1 MENKQ
6 NNSEPFG
13 TFLDFYETS
22 AILIDTQDY
31 IIRCNEKLKIEN
43 SIFNFFKF
51 DENKKTYVLNQIDK
65 EDWYKYLSI
74 CFSTGGAKF
83 ILRSCFYECVMI
95 RLQKGDEKYVL
106 VNFFEN
112 KSLKEDVADYFLNDF
127 RLSQLKELSEM
138 AASIAHEINNPLT
151 VISARTQM
159 LKQFVK
165 DNKVISNEVLA
176 QNLEKIYQQSDR
188 IKKIVD
194 GMRVYSRNSNQDNRT
209 IYNIKSIVEEAHS
222 LVAGGM
228 RDLGIQFSFNLSHN
242 EKYVNCKPNELIQV
256 FVNLFSNSIYAL
268 SKTTFPKI
276 EIQFIEDENDFHLYF
291 SDNGPGV
298 PAEYDTKIFAPFFT
312 TKPVG
317 AGTGLGLSISN
328 KIIQSYGGS
337 LKLDRSR
344 GNSCF
349 HIKLS
354 KNQDR
359 KQTGPDAEIYKF
371 SS

>member
-1 MENKQ
+1 MENNQ
-6 NNSEPFG
+6 NNSDTFG
-13 TFLDFYETS
+13 SFLDFYETS
-22 AILIDTQDY
+22 AILIDSKDY
-31 IIRCNEKLKIEN
+31 IIRCNDKLKIEN
-43 SIFNFFKF
+43 NIFHFFDFNANQK
-51 DENKKTYVLNQIDK
+51 NYSLNQIDK

-83 ILRSCFYECVMI
+83 ILRTCFYECVMT
-95 RLQKGDEKYVL
+95 RLDKGDEKYVL

-151 VISARTQM
+151 VISARTQL
-159 LKQFVK
+159 LKQSVK
-165 DNKVISNEVLA
+165 DNKVIPNEVLA

-209 IYNIKSIVEEAHS
+209 VYNIKSLVEEAHS

-228 RDLGIQFSFNLSHN
+228 RDLGIEFSFNLSQN
-242 EKYVNCKPNELIQV
+242 EKYLLCKPNELIQV
-256 FVNLFSNSIYAL
+256 FVNLFNNSIYAL

-276 EIQFIEDENDFHLYF
+276 EIQFSEDENDFHLYF

-298 PAEYDTKIFAPFFT
+298 PLEYDTKIFAPFFT

-337 LKLDRSR
+337 LTLDRSR

-349 HIKLS
+349 HVKLS
-354 KNQDR
+354 KKNEH
-359 KQTGPDAEIYKF
+359 KQTGTDAEVYKF